1 MCGIAGIVGRAGE
14 PPSREALS
22 AMGCA
27 LAHRG
32 PDEASLEIHGQAGLS
47 FRRLSIIDVAGGQ
60 QPLHNEDDSC
70 HLILN
75 GEIYNHLEMRRELEA
90 RGHRPRTHSDA
101 EVVLHGYEEWGEDVV
116 PRLRGMFAF
125 ALWDDKRRRLLL
137 ARDRLGKKPL
147 VYHEAGGR
155 LAFASELGGLLAD
168 PQVPREPDLDA
179 IHQYLV
185 FQYVPAPLTAF
196 AGVRKLPPAH
206 TLVFEDGVAR
216 VQRYW
221 SLSFQPILDI
231 TLEEAAVE
239 VRRLL
244 RDAVAVRLMSE
255 VPLGAFLSGGV
266 DSSAVVALMS
276 EFGRVKTFCIGFE
289 EDAYDERPYA
299 AMMASRYGTDH
310 HEFVVRPDATEVLPS
325 LVAHY
330 GEPFADSSA
339 LPTWYLARLTRAHV
353 TVALNGDGG
362 DELFAGYD
370 RYRALAAY
378 RLLAHLPGRGLLG
391 PMAEAADGWLPS
403 RARRLLQAAST
414 RPEISYA
421 RTVSVFSP
429 EEVHAL
435 YSPEMRRRKE
445 RPEPYAPLLAAFDGS
460 DAPDL
465 LGRTL
470 YADTVTYLPGDLL
483 AKVDIATMAHGLEA
497 RSPLLDHPLVEFAA
511 RLPSRYKLGRTG
523 KFVLRRAVEDL
534 LPTEILRRP
543 KKGFGVPLGRWFRG
557 ELRGYLEDML
567 LSPRARARPFFDPVA
582 VRRLIDT
589 HGTRRDRSAQL
600 WALLVLELWARRFLD
615 AQDGH
620 ETSRAVAAT
629 EAPSAPPLVH
639 PLSSRAPSR
648 RV

>member
-1 MCGIAGIVGRAGE
+1 MCGIAGIVGRPGE
-14 PPSREALS
+14 PPSREVLS
-22 AMGCA
+22 AMGSA

-32 PDEASLEIHGQAGLS
+32 PDDATLALHGQAGLA

-75 GEIYNHLEMRRELEA
+75 GEIYNHLELRRDLEA

-101 EVVLHGYEEWGEDVV
+101 EVVLHGYEEWGDEVV

-168 PQVPREPDLDA
+168 PQVPRQVDLDA

-185 FQYVPAPLTAF
+185 YQYVPAPRTAF

-206 TLVFEDGVAR
+206 TLVFEDGAAR

-221 SLSFQPILDI
+221 SLSFQPALDI
-231 TLEEAAVE
+231 TLEDAGAE

-255 VPLGAFLSGGV
+255 VPLGAFLSGGI
-266 DSSAVVALMS
+266 DSSAVVALMA

-289 EDAYDERPYA
+289 EDAFDERPYA
-299 AMMASRYGTDH
+299 AMVASRYGTEH
-310 HEFVVRPDATEVLPS
+310 HEFVVRPHAAEVLPDI
-325 LVAHY
+325 VAHY

-339 LPTWYLARLTRAHV
+339 LPTWYLARLTRQHV

-378 RLLAHLPGRGLLG
+378 RALAHLPGRSLLG
-391 PMAEAADGWLPS
+391 PVADAADGWLPA
-403 RARRLLQAAST
+403 RARRLLKAAST
-414 RPEISYA
+414 SPEMSYA
-421 RTVSVFSP
+421 RTVSIFSP
-429 EEVHAL
+429 EEAAAL
-435 YSPEMRRRKE
+435 YSPEMRRRSE
-445 RPEPYAPLLAAFDGS
+445 RASAYAPLLDVFAAS

-470 YADTVTYLPGDLL
+470 HADTMTYLPGDLL

-523 KFVLRRAVEDL
+523 KVVLRRAVQDL
-534 LPTEILRRP
+534 LPEAILRRP
-543 KKGFGVPLGRWFRG
+543 KKGFGVPLARWFRG
-557 ELRGYLEDML
+557 ELRGYLEETV
-567 LSPRARARPFFDPVA
+567 LSSRAQSRPFFDPRAVA
-582 VRRLIDT
+582 ALVRA
-589 HGTRRDRSAQL
+589 HGSHGRDYSAQL
-600 WALLVLELWARRFLD
+600 WALLVLELWSRRFLD
-615 AQDGH
+615 G
-620 ETSRAVAAT
+620 AA
-629 EAPSAPPLVH
+629 AA
-639 PLSSRAPSR
+639 AA
-648 RV
+648 

>member
-1 MCGIAGIVGRAGE
+1 MCGIAGIVGRPGQ
-14 PPSREALS
+14 PPSREVLS
-22 AMGCA
+22 AMGSA

-32 PDEASLEIHGQAGLS
+32 PDDATLAQYGQAGLS
-47 FRRLSIIDVAGGQ
+47 FRRLSIIDVTGGQ

-75 GEIYNHLEMRRELEA
+75 GEIYNHLELRRELEA

-101 EVVLHGYEEWGEDVV
+101 EVVLHGYEEWGDAIV

-125 ALWDDKRRRLLL
+125 ALWDDRRRRLLL

-147 VYHEAGGR
+147 VYHHAEGR

-168 PQVPREPDLDA
+168 PEVPRAPDLEA

-185 FQYVPAPLTAF
+185 YQYVPAPLTAF
-196 AGVRKLPPAH
+196 ADVRKLPPAH

-221 SLSFQPILDI
+221 SLSFQPVLDI
-231 TLEEAAVE
+231 GLEDAAAE

-255 VPLGAFLSGGV
+255 VPLGAFLSGGI

-289 EDAYDERPYA
+289 EDAYDERPFA
-299 AMMASRYGTDH
+299 AMVASRYGTEH
-310 HEFVVRPDATEVLPS
+310 HEFVVRPNAAEVLPDV
-325 LVAHY
+325 VAHY

-339 LPTWYLARLTRAHV
+339 LPTWYLARLTRQHV

-378 RLLAHLPGRGLLG
+378 RVLARLPGRGLLA
-391 PMAEAADGWLPS
+391 PMADAADGWLPA
-403 RARRLLQAAST
+403 RARRLLKAAST
-414 RPEISYA
+414 RPEASYA

-429 EEVHAL
+429 EEARAL
-435 YSPEMRRRKE
+435 YAPDMRRRTE
-445 RPEPYAPLLAAFDGS
+445 RVDAYAPLLAAFDGS

-470 YADTVTYLPGDLL
+470 HADTMTYLPGDLL

-523 KFVLRRAVEDL
+523 KVVLRRAVQDL
-534 LPTEILRRP
+534 LPEAILRRP

-557 ELRGYLEDML
+557 ELRGYLEETL
-567 LSPRARARPFFDPVA
+567 LSSRAQARPYFDPRAVAALVRA
-582 VRRLIDT
+582 
-589 HGTRRDRSAQL
+589 HGAHGRDHSAQL
-600 WALLVLELWARRFLD
+600 WALLVLELWSRRFLD
-615 AQDGH
+615 G
-620 ETSRAVAAT
+620 AA
-629 EAPSAPPLVH
+629 AA
-639 PLSSRAPSR
+639 AA
-648 RV
+648 

>member
-1 MCGIAGIVGRAGE
+1 MCGIAGIVGRPGE
-14 PPSREALS
+14 PPSREVLS
-22 AMGCA
+22 AMGSA

-32 PDEASLEIHGQAGLS
+32 PDDATLAIHGQAGLA

-75 GEIYNHLEMRRELEA
+75 GEIYNHLELRRELEG

-101 EVVLHGYEEWGEDVV
+101 EVVLHGYEEWGDDVV

-147 VYHEAGGR
+147 VYHEAEGR

-168 PQVPREPDLDA
+168 PRVPREADLAA

-185 FQYVPAPLTAF
+185 YQYVPAPGTAF

-221 SLSFQPILDI
+221 SLSFQPALDI
-231 TLEEAAVE
+231 TLEDAAAE

-255 VPLGAFLSGGV
+255 VPLGAFLSGGI

-289 EDAYDERPYA
+289 EDAFDERPYA
-299 AMMASRYGTDH
+299 AMVASRYGTEH
-310 HEFVVRPDATEVLPS
+310 HEFVVRPDAAEVLPEI
-325 LVAHY
+325 VAHY

-339 LPTWYLARLTRAHV
+339 LPTWYLARLTRQHV

-378 RLLAHLPGRGLLG
+378 RTLARLPGRSLLG
-391 PMAEAADGWLPS
+391 PVADAAPGWLPS
-403 RARRLLQAAST
+403 RARRLLKAASH
-414 RPEISYA
+414 RPEVSYA
-421 RTVSVFSP
+421 RTVSVFAP
-429 EEVHAL
+429 EEAAAL
-435 YSPEMRRRKE
+435 YSPEMRRRSE
-445 RPEPYAPLLAAFDGS
+445 RASAYAPLLDVFAAS

-470 YADTVTYLPGDLL
+470 HADTMTYLPGDLL

-523 KFVLRRAVEDL
+523 KVVLRLAVQDL
-534 LPTEILRRP
+534 LPEAILRRP

-557 ELRGYLEDML
+557 ELRGYLEETL
-567 LSPRARARPFFDPVA
+567 LSSRAQSRPFFDARAVA
-582 VRRLIDT
+582 ALVRA
-589 HGTRRDRSAQL
+589 HGVHGRDHSAQL
-600 WALLVLELWARRFLD
+600 WSLLVLELWSRRFLD
-615 AQDGH
+615 G
-620 ETSRAVAAT
+620 AAT
-629 EAPSAPPLVH
+629 AA
-639 PLSSRAPSR
+639 A
-648 RV
+648 